1 MDINGHKTVK
11 FRQMEPQQFP
21 FYEFFAG
28 GGMARLGLGPA
39 WNWTFG
45 NEWCEKK
52 AAAYREYFGKSPEL
66 KVCDVAKVTPNDL
79 PGTPTLV
86 WGSFPC
92 QDLSLAGNGA
102 GLAGERN
109 GTFKPFWKLMRGM
122 VGLGRIPRIIVLE
135 NVIGTLTSHEG
146 RDFAAGTGALAHG

>member
-1 MDINGHKTVK
+1 MDRDRNERLQ
-11 FRQMEPQQFP
+11 FYRMRPQPLTF
-21 FYEFFAG
+21 FEFFAG
-28 GGMARLGLGPA
+28 GGMARLGLGA
-39 WNWTFG
+39 EWECAFAND
-45 NEWCEKK
+45 WCEKK
-52 AAAYREYFGKSPEL
+52 AAAYRAYFGGSEL
-66 KVCDVAKVTPNDL
+66 RVCSIADLTTSDL

-102 GLAGERN
+102 GLAGERS